1 MGRTIDDI
9 LRPGMPE
16 FKISLMTDGSKYGG
30 YNGHNAYIG
39 TNGVHVGHVGVD
51 YGSG

>member
-1 MGRTIDDI
+1 MTHGR
-9 LRPGMPE
+9 
-16 FKISLMTDGSKYGG
+16 KYRG

-51 YGSG
+51 YGSGMIPSGWTRTEGPCAR

>member
-1 MGRTIDDI
+1 
-9 LRPGMPE
+9 
-16 FKISLMTDGSKYGG
+16 MTDGSKYGG

-51 YGSG
+51 YGSGMIPSRWTRTEGPCAR